1 MLYVQHCIICL
12 TNLTL
17 LLNSYSNTAGLNEV
31 AQWESDFLLAK
42 EYQADND
49 GNNPPSNSTE
59 HAHLRKWI
67 NTQNKI
73 ARRTNL
79 NDLQRDR
86 IRRLREEGIIRPYS
100 QDESEESWYA
110 HYSEFLQ
117 YCARHGQLPTQGQND
132 QASASYRL
140 SKWFK
145 RQQTLAGR
153 EDQENLPLRYRRLRD
168 DGYLGSYDDINW
180 NLMYKLVSQYCEL
193 SRNKWPQTAKVA
205 GWARRQRQK
214 HFRGE
219 MSDEQYDK
227 LNEININWNYTHIS
241 NRATILRLAIE
252 SRDKVRQ
259 DTGDENEHAKVEF
272 VKRAKLA
279 GHTREEL
286 EAEEALGYSLEDIWD
301 NL

>member
-1 MLYVQHCIICL
+1 M
-12 TNLTL
+12 
-17 LLNSYSNTAGLNEV
+17 NSYSNTAGLSEV

-59 HAHLRKWI
+59 HAHLRRWI
-67 NTQNKI
+67 NTQVNI

-110 HYSEFLQ
+110 HYNELLQ
-117 YCARHGQLPTQGQND
+117 YCARHGRLPTRRQSRQGQNN
-132 QASASYRL
+132 QASTSHRL
-140 SKWFK
+140 GKWFK

-193 SRNKWPQTAKVA
+193 SGNKWPKTTKVKS
-205 GWARRQRQK
+205 WAFHQRQK

-219 MSDEQYDK
+219 MTDEQRDK
-227 LNEININWNYTHIS
+227 LNEIGINWNYTH
-241 NRATILRLAIE
+241 NRNRVKILRQAIV

-259 DTGDENEHAKVEF
+259 ETGDENAHAEVEF
-272 VKRAKLA
+272 VERAKLA
-279 GHTREEL
+279 GYTREEL
-286 EAEEALGYSLEDIWD
+286 EEEEALGYSLEDIWD
-301 NL
+301 DL